1 MKEMYEKKVSTKVV
15 GYLSREN
22 GKYIITVSQK
32 DEVDRTFDVVEL
44 LESMIETTVI
54 LANEDFETI

>member
-1 MKEMYEKKVSTKVV
+1 MKEMYEKKVSTKVI

-22 GKYIITVSQK
+22 GEYIITVSQK
-32 DEVDRTFDVVEL
+32 DDNERKFNAVEL
-44 LESMIETTVI
+44 LENMIGTTIV

>member
-1 MKEMYEKKVSTKVV
+1 MYEKKVSTKVV

-22 GKYIITVSQK
+22 GRYIITVSQK
-32 DEVDRTFDVVEL
+32 DDADRTFDAVEL
-44 LESMIETTVI
+44 LESMIGTTIV

>member
-1 MKEMYEKKVSTKVV
+1 MYEKKVSTKVV

-32 DEVDRTFDVVEL
+32 DETDRTFDVVEL
-44 LESMIETTVI
+44 LESMIGTTIV

>member
-1 MKEMYEKKVSTKVV
+1 MYEKKVSTKVV

-32 DEVDRTFDVVEL
+32 DEADRTFDAVEL
-44 LESMIETTVI
+44 LESMIGTTIV

>member
-1 MKEMYEKKVSTKVV
+1 MYEKKVSTKVV

-32 DEVDRTFDVVEL
+32 DEADRTFDAVEL
-44 LESMIETTVI
+44 LKSMIGTTIV

>member
-1 MKEMYEKKVSTKVV
+1 MYEKKVSTKVV

-22 GKYIITVSQK
+22 GKYIITVNQK
-32 DEVDRTFDVVEL
+32 DETDRTFDAVEL
-44 LESMIETTVI
+44 LESMIGTTIV

>member
-32 DEVDRTFDVVEL
+32 DETDRTFDAVEL
-44 LESMIETTVI
+44 LESMIGTTIV

>member
-32 DEVDRTFDVVEL
+32 DEADRTFDAVEL
-44 LESMIETTVI
+44 LESMIGTTIV

>member
-1 MKEMYEKKVSTKVV
+1 MYEKKVSTKVV

-32 DEVDRTFDVVEL
+32 DETDRTFDAVEL
-44 LESMIETTVI
+44 LESMIGTTIV

>member
-1 MKEMYEKKVSTKVV
+1 MKEMYEKKVSTKVI

-22 GKYIITVSQK
+22 GEYIITVNQK
-32 DEVDRTFDVVEL
+32 DGNERKFNAVEL
-44 LESMIETTVI
+44 LENMIGTTII

>member
-32 DEVDRTFDVVEL
+32 DETDRTFDVVEL
-44 LESMIETTVI
+44 LESMIGTTIV
-54 LANEDFETI
+54 LANEDFKTI

>member
-22 GKYIITVSQK
+22 GRYIITVSQK
-32 DEVDRTFDVVEL
+32 DDADRTFDAVEL
-44 LESMIETTVI
+44 LESMIGTTIV

>member
-32 DEVDRTFDVVEL
+32 DDADRTFDAVEL
-44 LESMIETTVI
+44 LESMIGTTIV

>member
-32 DEVDRTFDVVEL
+32 DDADRTFDAVKL
-44 LESMIETTVI
+44 LESMIGTTIV